1 MTELA
6 ERTGVRP
13 AVADPATAI
22 SRLGFDRTV
31 ARGEVHREALSEVFL
46 TDSVRVDASRFV
58 AAARLPASHAYYGD
72 HTGGTPIDPLL
83 LLECCRQA
91 ETHAVHAHFGAP
103 RGTKFVLQ
111 SWSLSLHPLPAGVHI
126 GPAEVVMSARTD
138 EAVWRDGELRALRYR
153 MQVYVAGRHAADVVM
168 RVQYVPDELYRL
180 MRGRNRDGRLPSS
193 ADFRADPPDVAP
205 GLVGRTR
212 PENVVLTGPRVGA
225 DRVAARLRIDG
236 GHPSLFDH
244 AQDHVPGMVLMEAG
258 RQLAVLTAHTVHGI
272 PADAV
277 EVTGLAASFGAYA
290 ELDAPI
296 TVSADGAAVGSDL
309 LVSFEQEGRVLVEA
323 GFTCLPRNRT
333 TDEGEK

>member
-6 ERTGVRP
+6 ERTEVRT

-22 SRLGFDRTV
+22 SRLAFDRTV

-46 TDSVRVDASRFV
+46 TDSVRVDESRFV

-103 RGTKFVLQ
+103 RDTKFVLQ
-111 SWSLSLHPLPAGVHI
+111 SWSLTMHPLPANVHI
-126 GPAEVVMSARTD
+126 GPAEVVISAHTD
-138 EAVWRDGELRALRYR
+138 EAVWRAGELRAMRYC

-168 RVQYVPDELYRL
+168 RVQYCPDELYRL
-180 MRGRNRDGRLPSS
+180 MRGRCHDGRVPSS
-193 ADFRADPPDVAP
+193 DDFRFTTTEVAP
-205 GLVGRTR
+205 GLVGRDR
-212 PENVVLTGPRVGA
+212 PENVVLTDARVGA
-225 DRVAARLRIDG
+225 DRVSARLRIDG

-258 RQLAVLTAHTVHGI
+258 RQLAVLAASTAHGT

-277 EVTGLAASFGAYA
+277 EVTGLNAAFGAYA
-290 ELDAPI
+290 ELDTPI
-296 TVSADGAAVGSDL
+296 TVSTDGAAVGSDL
-309 LVSFEQEGRVLVEA
+309 LVCFEQEGRVLVEA
-323 GFTCLPRNRT
+323 GFTCLPRNPN
-333 TDEGEK
+333 TDQGAK